1 MKPHTRIPAR
11 GWLPQEPYIPSH
23 LKINPIK
30 TRQRSKVK
38 ATLGLVLLLFGV
50 VALVLS
56 LSSVQKTNEIFNDSF
71 SLSPNQTSSP
81 YSVSYNSHSQSP
93 FITQPVLYGEV
104 STQEENVEFIVVN
117 QEQQTMTFIHDGKEV
132 ECTVVNQDPQARH
145 QIIQTAVN
153 QEYSFNL
160 PINTP
165 YEFTLQN
172 PSSNQPV
179 FIEFALRATWTNTAV
194 LIPGLIALT
203 ATCIPGTTLLAL
215 GLRGKPNAKKRWHP
229 CG

>member
-1 MKPHTRIPAR
+1 
-11 GWLPQEPYIPSH
+11 
-23 LKINPIK
+23 
-30 TRQRSKVK
+30 VK

-56 LSSVQKTNEIFNDSF
+56 LSSVQKTNEILNDSF

-93 FITQPVLYGEV
+93 FIIQPVLYGEV
-104 STQEENVEFIVVN
+104 STRGENVEFTIVN
-117 QEQQTMTFIHDGKEV
+117 QEQQT
-132 ECTVVNQDPQARH
+132 RH

-172 PSSNQPV
+172 PSSSQPV
-179 FIEFALRATWTNTAV
+179 SIEFALKATWTDTAV

-203 ATCIPGTTLLAL
+203 ATCIP
-215 GLRGKPNAKKRWHP
+215 
-229 CG
+229 